1 MILKDPSKYLYCSYC
16 SFVASKVLN
25 PIMLADDRN
34 LFFSHSDI
42 NTLFEKINKELAKPS
57 NWFNAN
63 SINLNINGF
72 TVERESSIKFL
83 RVWIDKNRTW
93 KDHTH
98 IVKNE
103 TAKNIVLLC
112 KANLLSLHTCL
123 SKLCK
128 HSLG

>member
-1 MILKDPSKYLYCSYC
+1 M
-16 SFVASKVLN
+16 F
-25 PIMLADDRN
+25 ADDRN

-42 NTLFEKINKELAKPS
+42 NTLFEKINKELAKLS

-93 KDHTH
+93 KDHIH

-112 KANLLSLHTCL
+112 KANLLFLHACL